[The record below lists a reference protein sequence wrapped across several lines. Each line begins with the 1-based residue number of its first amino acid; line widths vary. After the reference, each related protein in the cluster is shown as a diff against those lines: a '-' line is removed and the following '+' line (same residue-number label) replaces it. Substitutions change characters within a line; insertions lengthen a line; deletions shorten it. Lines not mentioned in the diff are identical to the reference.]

1 MSTLSVN
8 NLTTLTGSTI
18 TVASGKTLDASQG
31 FTPPAGSV
39 VQVQQKVLSRD
50 ARSGTSIIEANSGTG
65 ANIVTSTVSWVTT
78 GLTKAITIQDG
89 NKILLQCNINDIVSS
104 TEAQSVGFAFYIN
117 GVEVNLI
124 TAHAGYYAPTN
135 ARVTTAAGVFLSKA
149 LAAGTYT
156 VDIRWYVTAGQAYF
170 LNGHTSTNSESTLV
184 IQEVQA

>member
-8 NLTTLTGSTI
+8 TI
-18 TVASGKTLDASQG
+18 TAETGNTVSLASGKTLNASQG
-31 FTPPAGSV
+31 FTPPAGHV

-156 VDIRWYVTAGQAYF
+156 VDIRWKVTGGQAYF
-170 LNGHTSTNSESTLV
+170 LNGHTSGNSESTLV